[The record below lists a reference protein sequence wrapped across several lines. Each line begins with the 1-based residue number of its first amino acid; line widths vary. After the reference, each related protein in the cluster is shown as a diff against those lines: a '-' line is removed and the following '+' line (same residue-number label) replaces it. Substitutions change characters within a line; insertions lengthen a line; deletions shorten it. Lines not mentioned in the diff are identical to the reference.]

1 MGLATVLLPIGVML
15 IWCLADRTG
24 LGITDDRSI
33 TTIEFSI
40 TDRKRVP
47 DWNAVG
53 LARVTGR

>member
-1 MGLATVLLPIGVML
+1 ML
-15 IWCLADRTG
+15 IWCLAYRTG
-24 LGITDDRSI
+24 LGVTDDRSI